1 MSYSV
6 YLESFVL
13 VLLSFV
19 YLYLG
24 ARSDEKGEDNPKK
37 FRILCIAVFVV
48 YIAVLLSMAL
58 FERPLGSKRYLDLT
72 PFVSYRRILTCYACL
87 DVYKQ
92 IIDNILVFVPFGM
105 LFPRVIGK
113 AASKSTFA
121 LSAAAGCAMSL
132 LIEASQYIFGLGYSE
147 IDDVINNTFGCIIGI
162 GVFAFSQKISTSGK
176 TVTLKDGCLKGL
188 IPAVCFCTLMFLIDI
203 YREHVLF
210 GMR

>member
-1 MSYSV
+1 M
-6 YLESFVL
+6 
-13 VLLSFV
+13 
-19 YLYLG
+19 
-24 ARSDEKGEDNPKK
+24 
-37 FRILCIAVFVV
+37 FVV

-92 IIDNILVFVPFGM
+92 IIDNILVFVPFGI

-203 YREHVLF
+203 YREYVLF